1 MDANKNAA
9 RVVEK
14 GVQLAECREKL
25 AAAEARAEN
34 VIDWMRNWKANNPNV
49 ARTLDRYI
57 AELQSDHAALD
68 AALEQAQQ
76 DEKHRRL
83 YYQQIVYDVSN
94 WIDEMLSRS
103 VTKGQG
109 TVSGTVDT
117 PSNGVREGLKEVLE
131 KYKRLSAH
139 CANAEMALAGYED
152 APELRA
158 SLSHLAAQL
167 REAMPDSF
175 VDDYLGDMVGSPEAV
190 LWITRDAF
198 RSGRLGELEQ
208 AERKE
213 RKFLLQEQDC
223 GHPLAVFCTEGEG
236 HCTWCESLGQARAEC
251 REELAVAEQWVDDL
265 QSGMY
270 INCVYCGHRYGPDD
284 GDHLVS
290 MRDALEAHIAICEK
304 HPLAE
309 CRRKLAAAV
318 EARGIE
324 MLSLA
329 TKVCGPESITTV
341 REWSSAETEAWKRFL
356 KARDAALEQATS
368 KLREQLAAAEAREQ
382 GAVNLLRRLE
392 RAHYHHWCAV
402 CDAHAEPADTE
413 TGWMSAGHKNS
424 CELLRVLQHESG
436 HAALDAALGQAR
448 FRRYGEARTE
458 LCEAAGIEAAQWKPG
473 SIADL
478 THQALEQARADGYER
493 GCRETAEGLREEA
506 VVEQWKAEGAAEEG
520 GDGGITNLSKR
531 N

>member
-1 MDANKNAA
+1 MMTDSQADDTWVLRTSADDLADAVLAQGQRIEELEQELTECKKHRDSLRQEREHYKAQYTQVRMDANKNAA

-14 GVQLAECREKL
+14 GVQLAECREK
-25 AAAEARAEN
+25 
-34 VIDWMRNWKANNPNV
+34 
-49 ARTLDRYI
+49 
-57 AELQSDHAALD
+57 
-68 AALEQAQQ
+68 
-76 DEKHRRL
+76 
-83 YYQQIVYDVSN
+83 
-94 WIDEMLSRS
+94 
-103 VTKGQG
+103 
-109 TVSGTVDT
+109 
-117 PSNGVREGLKEVLE
+117 
-131 KYKRLSAH
+131 
-139 CANAEMALAGYED
+139 
-152 APELRA
+152 
-158 SLSHLAAQL
+158 
-167 REAMPDSF
+167 
-175 VDDYLGDMVGSPEAV
+175 
-190 LWITRDAF
+190 
-198 RSGRLGELEQ
+198 
-208 AERKE
+208 
-213 RKFLLQEQDC
+213 
-223 GHPLAVFCTEGEG
+223 
-236 HCTWCESLGQARAEC
+236 
-251 REELAVAEQWVDDL
+251 LAVAEQWVDDL

-436 HAALDAALGQAR
+436 HAALDAALEQVTSKLREQLAAAEAREQEALGLLRPWPATWNWEDKEAVERLLDKSRPPSAALDAALEQAR

-520 GDGGITNLSKR
+520 GGWGHY
-531 N
+531 